1 MFNVKKWYLLPF
13 KKICSIEFFEK
24 IELERYNLCLELYKL
39 YTKINQRKRK
49 ISVVIFTYV
58 TTFPDYQWISSQISN
73 QLARGHRTIGNCLK
87 SIWDKSVQFVYPN
100 SISFTGY
107 IKNNIDI
114 KYRTK
119 RVNGTTYIEF
129 IALSILSKLGN
140 QLQKTFILLPF
151 LQVCED
157 RWYVHYTIIQ
167 FC

>member
-1 MFNVKKWYLLPF
+1 MSWTVQIVHKNWPKETQD
-13 KKICSIEFFEK
+13 ICGHF
-24 IELERYNLCLELYKL
+24 YVCDD
-39 YTKINQRKRK
+39 
-49 ISVVIFTYV
+49 IS
-58 TTFPDYQWISSQISN
+58 DYQWISSQISN
-73 QLARGHRTIGNCLK
+73 QLARGHRTIGSCLK

-151 LQVCED
+151 LQICED
-157 RWYVHYTIIQ
+157 RWFVHYTIIQ